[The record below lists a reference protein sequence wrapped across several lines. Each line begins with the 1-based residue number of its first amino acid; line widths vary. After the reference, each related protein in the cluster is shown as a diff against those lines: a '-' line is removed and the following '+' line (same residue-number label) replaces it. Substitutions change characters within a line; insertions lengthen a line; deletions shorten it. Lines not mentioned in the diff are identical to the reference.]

1 MEKQKGT
8 HRCSG
13 NCSCLF
19 WGTCSYYE
27 IGDVFICE
35 KTGQVHVCNDTCRE
49 VIMDPTNELLVCT
62 ILGHCFDRF
71 LSPSEMEPGTE
82 ARAHSPCSLPRNT
95 RASDQPWLSEELDSG
110 TNTAYASGKKYNSYS

>member
-35 KTGQVHVCNDTCRE
+35 KTGQVH
-49 VIMDPTNELLVCT
+49 
-62 ILGHCFDRF
+62 GHCFDRF

-110 TNTAYASGKKYNSYS
+110 TNTAYASGSIRIDLTEFCSRKGRK